1 MAQSE
6 KASSSIADS
15 PKIAPELPGQ
25 TGDFPPSMARSNTPL
40 PSSVPAR
47 EGCEVPYAPEA
58 PSAPERREPPSGP
71 QTTLGGAKDGAQSPS
86 HLSATPA
93 APVAEIP
100 SEVLAAQELLAQ
112 LAATEAQRDAQK
124 AALRDALRDALMAAL
139 SPRQVSERQTDRRSY
154 ARDLWPLQLLRSL
167 HHQPPPLP
175 ELVVWPETEAQ
186 VIAVVTLARQF
197 RMPLTPFGGGSG
209 VLGGAMPSP
218 NGLVMD
224 LKRMDF
230 VGQVDIANGTV
241 TVGPGVLGWHLEE
254 KLRAQGFTLGH
265 FPSSLMTATVGG
277 YVATRSAGQFSS
289 RYGKIEDM
297 VVSLRFVSGTSEVFD
312 TASLSP
318 HDGPELA
325 QILLGSEGTLGVIT
339 AVQLRVHRAP
349 ATARYRGVRFHTL
362 EQGLLAMRL
371 IMQAGLR
378 PSVLRLYDELDTF
391 LVGRGDKPL
400 SEKAEKPEK
409 SEKTVHEPVDTLSH
423 ARAQEDNHAGG
434 GSLKD
439 RLKTGARSLLD
450 RFPQVTRSAVRMAL
464 GRPALLEA
472 AVDRFLPHDL
482 LLILGTEGEPEEVDA
497 TMTTLQALCLKAGGQ
512 DLGTEPGERWLA
524 KRYDVSFKMP
534 TFFYHGAFV
543 DTVEVAA
550 TWEHIPALYHA
561 VRQAVAD
568 QVMIMAHFSHAYPEG
583 LSIYFSLGGSA
594 ESLETAEL
602 RYHAAWKKAMAV
614 VHQAGGTVS
623 HHHGV
628 GQMKA
633 AQVMEEQGAF
643 VERWQHLKRHL
654 DPDGILNPGKLF
666 PLSAEELAPRLT

>member
-1 MAQSE
+1 MTQRSKGSVSTAPE
-6 KASSSIADS
+6 ASSGLPSPSYAPTQIGNHSIESDTAGVVGAGTTPGPAGCEVNYAPVRTEAQVS
-15 PKIAPELPGQ
+15 PLEALPGVAVEERPSAEGAKQ
-25 TGDFPPSMARSNTPL
+25 TAHL
-40 PSSVPAR
+40 PSS
-47 EGCEVPYAPEA
+47 
-58 PSAPERREPPSGP
+58 S
-71 QTTLGGAKDGAQSPS
+71 SP
-86 HLSATPA
+86 LNET
-93 APVAEIP
+93 P
-100 SEVLAAQELLAQ
+100 SEPD
-112 LAATEAQRDAQK
+112 ATNPSPDPTPSLWRD
-124 AALRDALRDALMAAL
+124 LMAL
-139 SPRQVSERQTDRRSY
+139 LGPSQVSERQTDRRSY

-167 HHQPPPLP
+167 YHQPPPLP
-175 ELVVWPETEAQ
+175 AVIVWPRSEAE
-186 VIAVVTLARQF
+186 VVGVVGLAR
-197 RMPLTPFGGGSG
+197 RHRCPLTPFGGGSG

-230 VGQVDIANGTV
+230 VGKVDPLSATV
-241 TVGPGVLGWHLEE
+241 VVGPGVLGWHLEE
-254 KLRAQGFTLGH
+254 KLKAQGYTLGH

-297 VVSLRFVSGTSEVFD
+297 VTSLRFVTGTGEIID
-312 TASLSP
+312 TEQLSP
-318 HDGPELA
+318 ASTLDLC
-325 QILLGSEGTLGVIT
+325 QIILGSEGTLGVVTSIR
-339 AVQLRVHRAP
+339 LRVHRAP
-349 ATARYRGVRFHTL
+349 STALYRGIRFHSL
-362 EQGLLAMRL
+362 EQGLNAMRA

-400 SEKAEKPEK
+400 PEKPSQASPLAGAHAEPHAGSHADAAHAPSESAHSGGEK
-409 SEKTVHEPVDTLSH
+409 SSI
-423 ARAQEDNHAGG
+423 
-434 GSLKD
+434 GSYLKS
-439 RLKTGARSLLD
+439 GARSLLD
-450 RFPQVTRSAVRMAL
+450 RFPQVARSAVRVAL

-482 LLILGTEGEPEEVDA
+482 LLILGCEGEPEEVEA
-497 TMTTLQALCLKAGGQ
+497 TLESMLRLSHHAGGQ
-512 DLGTEPGERWLA
+512 DLGPEPGERWLK

-561 VRQAVAD
+561 VRHAVAD

-594 ESLETAEL
+594 DSLETAEQ
-602 RYHAAWKKAMAV
+602 RYHTAWKNALAV

-633 AQVMEEQGAF
+633 AQVMEEQGPF
-643 VERWQHLKRHL
+643 VERWQHLKRYL

-666 PLSAEELAPRLT
+666 PLTSGQDGSSRA